1 MKRTPF
7 ILFTIAFLLYLN
19 VNAQE
24 VKDIALVKNI
34 FNTNEQIAK
43 LNTGTT
49 KNPVQYLF
57 TGLFVFYKKCISSQ
71 DYPSCN
77 FTPSCSEYALKVIKK
92 KGLVIGLFAAF
103 DRLSRC
109 NHPYADGYE
118 IDINTHK
125 LKDDL

>member
-1 MKRTPF
+1 MKRTSF
-7 ILFTIAFLLYLN
+7 IIFTISFLLYLN

-24 VKDIALVKNI
+24 AKDIALVKNI

-77 FTPSCSEYALKVIKK
+77 FTPSCSEYALKAIKK
-92 KGLVIGLFAAF
+92 KGIFIGLFAAF

-118 IDINTHK
+118 MDIITHK

>member
-1 MKRTPF
+1 MKRTS
-7 ILFTIAFLLYLN
+7 IITFTIAFLLYLN

-24 VKDIALVKNI
+24 AKDIALVKNI
-34 FNTNEQIAK
+34 FN
-43 LNTGTT
+43 T

-77 FTPSCSEYALKVIKK
+77 FTPSCSEYALKAIKK
-92 KGLVIGLFAAF
+92 KGIFIGLFAAF

-118 IDINTHK
+118 MDIITHK